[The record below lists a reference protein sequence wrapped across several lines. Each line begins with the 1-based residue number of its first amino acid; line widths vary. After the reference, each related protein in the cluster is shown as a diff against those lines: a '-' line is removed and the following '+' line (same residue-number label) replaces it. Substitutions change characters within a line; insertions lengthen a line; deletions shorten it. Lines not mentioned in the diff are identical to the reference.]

1 MSTGVGNACFFLCH
15 KAWVLC
21 VFSQA
26 RSSGRTGRA
35 RAAHSWQ
42 DASSDLD
49 EADEFETMDEEEEE
63 EAEAMDV
70 DEMEEEDVSAQFE
83 TEQRG
88 MAAHLRVLQGACADV
103 RNGHNQQR
111 SSRHCCRH
119 RGAGMRRR

>member
-1 MSTGVGNACFFLCH
+1 ML
-15 KAWVLC
+15 
-21 VFSQA
+21 SQA

-70 DEMEEEDVSAQFE
+70 DEMEEEDVSCS
-83 TEQRG
+83 R
-88 MAAHLRVLQGACADV
+88 RV
-103 RNGHNQQR
+103 
-111 SSRHCCRH
+111 
-119 RGAGMRRR
+119 